1 MKKLNRLFAILIAV
15 LGVQT
20 LSAQTWTAPVIGQDL
35 KVVNNNTELYMYN
48 VKADAFACSGMSW
61 STHAT
66 VKELQNG
73 DTKLSANVHRCRVSK
88 PTDGQLQIMLN
99 ERQWLGGNLSNTN
112 DCWVDYGSNNV
123 YIYNEVSDN
132 VYTLKP
138 TTAND
143 DSYLD
148 CAWAY
153 GGHITFSA
161 TNGYGNT
168 EWAFVLRSDITDGK
182 YLLYKAKKEMYDI
195 YQALVDAGHDGTYAD
210 ALATANAAYTASD
223 ATAATVNAATKVL
236 LKAVAPALSSKYF
249 AANSLFNN
257 PDMRGY
263 GDDTDWGN
271 GLNAF
276 ANGIFE
282 SWHSAETITQTQTG
296 LPNGFYTVVFLGMYR
311 QDGSDAAP
319 TLTLTSGGNSAK
331 ANLKALTEIDFGSI
345 QGAGKNAN
353 NADDWVSNKPNN
365 TYGAGEALAHTDA
378 GVKVENFVVENGELT
393 ITVAMPSTSQWLLCQ
408 GFEIYYKA
416 ESLDEYAN
424 LFRTAKTAASA
435 FNAEDLNTAA
445 ANKISTALSAAASE
459 SVNKEWYQARTAE
472 LNAAIALANEV
483 KAPYANFKSLITL
496 CESTLNNSE
505 EFETGAKDAF
515 TTAINTA
522 KNSVASATTAGDINA
537 AYNAVEEA
545 RRVYI
550 QKADPL
556 NGELFDY
563 TFMIVN
569 PGFDNGTNGWNCE
582 SNAQNKNTATNK
594 TNGIITGAFFEN
606 WNPSNFTGTISQSI
620 SGLPSGKYLLKVAAF
635 GTGANVFAN
644 NEQVGVTSGDGL
656 WYEVE
661 VAVSEGTLTFGV
673 KNENATNWIGI
684 DNASL
689 YYMGFDVETA
699 KAGITSLI
707 SQAEALATK
716 PMNKDVLAGLNETI
730 GDAREILNVAYP
742 TRKELNAMMEELNQ
756 AMANA
761 NASIAEYNT
770 IATYIAK
777 ANAINESIA
786 ATYKTQHDNGTI
798 SESLE
803 TVFQKLEVATYNYVM
818 SNFTYDAAL
827 SDDWNSTGV
836 NTHAATFYD
845 EHWSGEKRAYKNQHD
860 GWGDPKEGYPA
871 NSWSIDFDQEKTLPA
886 GEYVF
891 KVAGRKSP
899 DATLELVVTM
909 GETVLGTVNDFP
921 STNAG
926 VGINKKGATSFDAN
940 DPEGFATLKND
951 NGEVTRTGFGW
962 QWRYVRFVL
971 DSEATVKVAVHA
983 ETNKQYNWVSFGDY
997 TLQMTEETYL
1007 EANKGELDVPTARA
1021 NELLNGPMGSSEKQ
1035 ALQAAIDM
1043 TYTTGEQLYAKV
1055 QALNNAI
1062 SNAEAWIVAYNN
1074 AKAPLVA
1081 ALERFEA
1088 DYNDAEHGALDHMNK
1103 DRWATAIG
1111 MAQAAA
1117 VAKDVTDSYAG
1128 FETATKNLNDAL
1140 DAATTSVNEYSALDA
1155 AIKTAKPLYEGRNWG
1170 DKPFQRPTDAKERLN
1185 TENAQT
1191 VYNAAIADGEEVTS
1205 VTEALNNGLN
1215 GIVINEPAE
1224 GDVFK
1229 VAISF
1234 GNWDFNG
1241 KPLTFADNGKD
1252 GVSMYRDRDAN
1263 YYAQTLM
1270 LKKVEDNKYTMST
1283 IAADGTELYA
1293 STGITS
1299 GVGANTAQIRLTD
1312 DATKALS
1319 IEIIPTAT
1327 EGLYNLKNTE
1337 ADALLGC
1344 QDDNSRDKGGF
1355 YTTPNRNDFTIT
1367 KVEMPSVTLKTPSYW
1382 ATLILPFAAEIPDSL
1397 TVYSCE
1403 QADGDVLTLETVES
1417 IEANTPYLVCGAT
1430 TDFSHTFTGF
1440 GAATTT
1446 SYTVGLFTGTYV
1458 DYKTTANSNTYVLQ
1472 KQNNDVA
1479 FYLVG
1484 DGENAQPTVK
1494 PNRCYMTYEASA
1506 GAPKFSF
1513 GRGEGTTSID
1523 NMESTANSQ
1532 QPIVIY
1538 DLMGRKVNTM
1548 EKGGI
1553 YIVNGK
1559 KVIVK

>member
-15 LGVQT
+15 LGAGS

-35 KVVNNNTELYMYN
+35 KDVNNDTELYMYN

-61 STHAT
+61 GTHAT

-73 DTKLSANVHRCRVSK
+73 DTKLSADVHRCRVSK

-99 ERQWLGGNLSNTN
+99 EKSFLGGGGPSSTN
-112 DCWVDYGSNNV
+112 DCWVDHGSNNV

-138 TTAND
+138 TTATNE
-143 DSYLD
+143 SYLD

-168 EWAFVLRSDITDGK
+168 EWAFVLRSDITNGN

-195 YQALVDAGHDGTYAD
+195 YQALKAAGHETTYATE
-210 ALATANAAYTASD
+210 LSTANKAYVASD

-276 ANGIFE
+276 GDGIFE
-282 SWHSAETITQTQTG
+282 SWHSAETITQKQTG

-311 QDGSDAAP
+311 QDGGDAAP

-331 ANLKALTEIDFGSI
+331 ANLKALTEIDFGGCNGGNKWT
-345 QGAGKNAN
+345 GA
-353 NADDWVSNKPNN
+353 NKPDDK
-365 TYGAGEALAHTDA
+365 YSAGEALAHTDA

-393 ITVAMPSTSQWLLCQ
+393 ITVAMPSGSQWLLCQ
-408 GFEIYYKA
+408 GFQIYFKA

-424 LFRTAKTAASA
+424 LFYAAKSAAEA
-435 FNAEDLNTAA
+435 FNTEELNAAA
-445 ANKISTALSAAASE
+445 ANKLTTALDAAATE
-459 SVNKEWYQARTAE
+459 QVDKKWYQARTAE
-472 LNAAIALANEV
+472 LNAAVALANEV
-483 KAPYANFKSLITL
+483 KVPYANFKSFITL
-496 CESTLNNSE
+496 CESTLTNSE
-505 EFETGAKDAF
+505 EFEAGAEEAF

-522 KNSVASATTAGDINA
+522 EDNVASATTASAIDE
-537 AYNAVEEA
+537 AYNTVEEA
-545 RRVYI
+545 RRTYI

-556 NGELFDY
+556 NGTLFDY
-563 TFMIVN
+563 TFKITN

-582 SNAQNKNTATNK
+582 SNAQNKGIARNK
-594 TNGIITGAFFEN
+594 SNGIITDAFFEN
-606 WNPSNFTGTISQSI
+606 WNPSNFNGTISQSI

-635 GTGANVFAN
+635 GNGAYAFAN
-644 NEQVGVTSGDGL
+644 DEKTTITTGDGA

-661 VAVSEGTLTFGV
+661 VAVSEGTLTFGI
-673 KNENATNWIGI
+673 KNESAINWMGI

-689 YYMGFDVETA
+689 SYKGFDVETA
-699 KAGITSLI
+699 KKGITSLV
-707 SQAEALATK
+707 SQAEALAVE
-716 PMNKDVLAGLNETI
+716 PMKSEVLAALNQTI
-730 GDAREILNVAYP
+730 GEAKNVLDAANP
-742 TRKELNAMMEELNQ
+742 TRKELNGMVEKLNQ
-756 AMANA
+756 TIENVKASVAEYK
-761 NASIAEYNT
+761 SIA
-770 IATYIAK
+770 AYIAK
-777 ANAINESIA
+777 ADGINESIA
-786 ATYKTQHDNGTI
+786 SDYKTQHANGTI

-803 TVFQKLEVATYNYVM
+803 TVFQNLEVATYNYVTE
-818 SNFTYDAAL
+818 NFTYAVPL
-827 SDDWNSTGV
+827 SDTWNSTGV
-836 NTHAATFYD
+836 NTHAATFFD
-845 EHWSGEKRAYKNQHD
+845 EHWSGESRPYMNQHD
-860 GWGDPKEGYPA
+860 GWGDPKQGYPA
-871 NSWSIDFDQEKTLPA
+871 DSWSIDFDQSVTLPA

-891 KVAGRKSP
+891 KVAGRKSV
-899 DATLELVVTM
+899 DATLGLVVTM
-909 GETVLGTVNDFP
+909 GETELGTVNDFP
-921 STNAG
+921 SSNSG
-926 VGINKKGATSFDAN
+926 VGINKAGATSFDIN
-940 DPEGFATLKND
+940 DPVGFAIKYND
-951 NGEVTRTGFGW
+951 KGEVERTGYGW

-971 DSEATVKVAVHA
+971 EEEATVKVAIHA
-983 ETNKQYNWVSFGDY
+983 ETNKIYNWVSFGDY
-997 TLQMTEETYL
+997 TLQMSEDTYL
-1007 EANKGELDVPTARA
+1007 EANKDVINTAVAAAEALVNTR
-1021 NELLNGPMGSSEKQ
+1021 PMGDAENT
-1035 ALQAAIDM
+1035 ALQNALNM
-1043 TYTTGEQLYAKV
+1043 TYETGDEMLAKTE
-1055 QALNNAI
+1055 ALNKAV
-1062 SNAEAWIVAYNN
+1062 AKAKAWVAAYNE

-1081 ALERFEA
+1081 ALDRFEA
-1088 DYNDAEHGALDHMNK
+1088 DYNDAQNGALNHMNK
-1103 DRWATAIG
+1103 DRWATAIEK
-1111 MAQAAA
+1111 AQAAA
-1117 VAKDVTDSYAG
+1117 EAKDVTNSYAD
-1128 FETATKNLNDAL
+1128 FETATDNLNKAL
-1140 DAATTSVNEYSALDA
+1140 DAATTSVNEYAALDA
-1155 AIKTAKPLYEGRNWG
+1155 AIKSASSLYLGGNWG
-1170 DKPFQRPTDAKERLN
+1170 DQPFQRPTSAKESLN
-1185 TENAQT
+1185 TENAQV
-1191 VYNAAIADGEEVTS
+1191 VYNDATADGEDVTS

-1215 GIVINEPAE
+1215 GIVINEPAD

-1229 VAISF
+1229 VAIRF
-1234 GNWDFNG
+1234 DNNWKFNN

-1252 GVSMYRDRDAN
+1252 GVSMYEGRDAN
-1263 YYAQTLM
+1263 FYAQTLM
-1270 LKKVEDNKYTMST
+1270 LKKVEGNKYTMST

-1299 GVGANTAQIRLTD
+1299 GNGANNAQIRLTD

-1367 KVEMPSVTLKTPSYW
+1367 KVDMPSVTVKTPSYW
-1382 ATLILPFAAEIPDSL
+1382 GTMILPFAAEIPEGL
-1397 TVYSCE
+1397 TVYSCAE
-1403 QADGDVLTLETVES
+1403 ADGEVLTLETVESS

-1430 TDFSHTFTGF
+1430 TDFEYTFTGF

-1458 DYKTTANSNTYVLQ
+1458 DYKTTANSGTYVLQ
-1472 KQNNDVA
+1472 KNNGDVA

-1484 DGENAQPTVK
+1484 ESAQPTVGAY
-1494 PNRCYMTYEASA
+1494 RCYMTYEAAA
-1506 GAPKFSF
+1506 GAPKFSL

-1523 NMESTANSQ
+1523 KAQLTIDNV
-1532 QPIVIY
+1532 VIY
-1538 DLMGRKVNTM
+1538 DLMGRKVSTM
-1548 EKGGI
+1548 EKGGV

-1559 KVIVK
+1559 KVVIK

>member
-1 MKKLNRLFAILIAV
+1 MKKLNRLFAILIAM
-15 LGVQT
+15 LGVGS

-35 KVVNNNTELYMYN
+35 KNVNNDTQLYMYN

-61 STHAT
+61 STHAI

-73 DTKLSANVHRCRVSK
+73 DSKLSADVHRCRVSK

-99 ERQWLGGNLSNTN
+99 ERSYLGGDDVNGVNG
-112 DCWVDYGSNNV
+112 CWVDNGSANNK
-123 YIYNEVSDN
+123 YIYKEVSANTN
-132 VYTLKP
+132 VYTLQLA
-138 TTAND
+138 TATEK
-143 DSYLD
+143 YLD
-148 CAWAY
+148 CSWAY
-153 GGHITFSA
+153 GGHITF
-161 TNGYGNT
+161 NGGYGNT
-168 EWAFVLRSDITDGK
+168 EWAFVLRSDIENGK

-195 YQALVDAGHDGTYAD
+195 YTALKAAGHDATYAT
-210 ALATANAAYTASD
+210 ALSTANAAYTASN
-223 ATAATVNAATKVL
+223 ATAASVNAATKKL
-236 LKAVAPALSSKYF
+236 LAEVAPALSSKFF
-249 AANSLFNN
+249 AANSLFTN

-263 GDDTDWGN
+263 GDDADWGN

-276 ANGIFE
+276 ADGIFE
-282 SWHSAETITQTQTG
+282 SWHSAETITQKQTN

-311 QDGSDAAP
+311 QDGGDAAP
-319 TLTLTSGGNSAK
+319 TLTLTSGNKSAK
-331 ANLKALTEIDFGSI
+331 ANLKSLTEIDFGNCSGGNKWT
-345 QGAGKNAN
+345 GA
-353 NADDWVSNKPNN
+353 NKPDN
-365 TYGAGEALAHTDA
+365 TYTAGEALAHTDA

-424 LFRTAKTAASA
+424 LFYAAKAAAEA
-435 FNAEDLNTAA
+435 FNTEDLNTAA
-445 ANKISTALSAAASE
+445 ANQISTALSAAATE
-459 SVNKEWYQARTAE
+459 QVNKEWYQTRTEE
-472 LNAAIALANEV
+472 LNAAVALANETT
-483 KAPYANFKSLITL
+483 APYANFKSLMTL
-496 CESTLNNSE
+496 CESTLKNSE
-505 EFETGAKDAF
+505 EFEAGAEDAF

-522 KNSVASATTAGDINA
+522 KDNVASATTAGDINA
-537 AYNAVEEA
+537 EYNTLEEA

-550 QKADPL
+550 KKADPL

-563 TFMIVN
+563 TFMIAN

-606 WNPSNFTGTISQSI
+606 WNPSNFIGTISQSI

-635 GTGANVFAN
+635 GAGANVFAN
-644 NEQVGVTSGDGL
+644 NEQKAVNGSDGE

-661 VAVSEGTLTFGV
+661 VAVSEGTLTFGI

-689 YYMGFDVETA
+689 YYKGFDVETA
-699 KAGITSLI
+699 KSGISSLI
-707 SQAEALATK
+707 SQAEALAAK

-742 TRKELNAMMEELNQ
+742 TRKELNAMIEGLNQ
-756 AMANA
+756 AMNNA

-827 SDDWNSTGV
+827 SDDWNSTGT

-845 EHWSGEKRAYKNQHD
+845 EHWSSERRPYKNQHD
-860 GWGDPKEGYPA
+860 GWGNPLEGYPA

-891 KVAGRKSP
+891 KVAGRKSV

-921 STNAG
+921 STNEG
-926 VGINKKGATSFDAN
+926 MGINKAGAASFDAN
-940 DPEGFATLKND
+940 DPEGFSKD
-951 NGEVTRTGFGW
+951 NKGHGW

-971 DSEATVKVAVHA
+971 SEEATVKVAVHA
-983 ETNKQYNWVSFGDY
+983 ETNRQYNWVSFADY

-1007 EANKGELDVPTARA
+1007 EANKGELDAPTARA
-1021 NELLNGPMGSSEKQ
+1021 NELLNGPMGNSEKQ

-1055 QALNNAI
+1055 HALNDAI
-1062 SNAEAWIVAYNN
+1062 VNAEAWIVAYNN
-1074 AKAPLVA
+1074 AKVPLVA

-1088 DYNDAEHGALDHMNK
+1088 DYNDAQNGVLGHLYMCK
-1103 DRWATAIG
+1103 SLWTAAIN

-1117 VAKDVTDSYAG
+1117 EAKDVTNSYDG
-1128 FETATKNLNDAL
+1128 FEPAAKNLNDAL
-1140 DAATTSVNEYSALDA
+1140 DAVTRSDGEYEALDA
-1155 AIKTAKPLYEGRNWG
+1155 AIKNAKPLYDG
-1170 DKPFQRPTDAKERLN
+1170 DNFGNNAFQIPASAKENLN
-1185 TENAQT
+1185 TTNAQT
-1191 VYNAAIADGEEVTS
+1191 VYDAATADGDDVTS
-1205 VTEALNNGLN
+1205 VTAALNNGINTTLN
-1215 GIVINEPAE
+1215 APAE
-1224 GDVFK
+1224 GQRFYIK
-1229 VAISF
+1229 V
-1234 GNWDFNG
+1234 
-1241 KPLTFADNGKD
+1241 
-1252 GVSMYRDRDAN
+1252 
-1263 YYAQTLM
+1263 
-1270 LKKVEDNKYTMST
+1270 
-1283 IAADGTELYA
+1283 
-1293 STGITS
+1293 
-1299 GVGANTAQIRLTD
+1299 
-1312 DATKALS
+1312 
-1319 IEIIPTAT
+1319 AT
-1327 EGLYNLKNTE
+1327 EGHDKYGNSWLATLGGTGANNPTGYGLNANNAVKGHLNQAFIFTQVEGNLYNISIERAEGTVYLTYGSLNGSEAGWKNQQIQATTDAEKKGEFKIVPTGKNGVLKIFNTI
-1337 ADALLGC
+1337 DNNYLDC
-1344 QDDNSRDKGGF
+1344 QDGGSI
-1355 YTTPNRNDFTIT
+1355 YTDTGIEKEEFAFELATET
-1367 KVEMPSVTLKTPSYW
+1367 EVTLTLSEVGW
-1382 ATLILPFAAEIPDSL
+1382 ATLILPFDAELPEG
-1397 TVYSCE
+1397 VKAYSCSEANKNAEKEEE
-1403 QADGDVLTLETVES
+1403 QLTLEDATS
-1417 IEANTPYLVCGAT
+1417 LKANTPYLMSGNKGNYN
-1430 TDFSHTFTGF
+1430 FSGY
-1440 GAATTT
+1440 GLADKD
-1446 SYTVGLFTGTYV
+1446 SYKDGLFIGTYV
-1458 DYKTTANSNTYVLQ
+1458 DYVTTPNSNTYVLQ

-1484 DGENAQPTVK
+1484 ESGQPTVK
-1494 PNRCYMTYEASA
+1494 PYRCYMVYEGAQ

-1523 NMESTANSQ
+1523 NSQMTIDNSQ
-1532 QPIVIY
+1532 LIIY

-1548 EKGGI
+1548 EKGKM

-1559 KVIVK
+1559 KVVVK